1 MSVSDFLS
9 TLNSFR
15 AILKQDKPDLY
26 FSNRI
31 AIENSH
37 IIKEVLP
44 PIQIEVKKMEQKP
57 IISPKQKQPP
67 VELKPLKVEKE
78 LTPPAGMHAQ
88 FRKLFPNL
96 FLHKDPLDDRKA
108 KQIKNGWKI
117 KSRLIDVPI
126 FATKE
131 LTPYLPLLN
140 NIAKA
145 IDASFVPSRV
155 IQIEAI
161 ESKDVW
167 DTLLDPNYI
176 KLILCPDVILWSSK
190 ALLNHYKQ
198 QPLKS
203 IQKLGQIDLIVLPDL
218 SLYIKDPLLKQ
229 ALWNMLCHYFG

>member
-9 TLNSFR
+9 TLTSFR
-15 AILKQDKPDLY
+15 AILKQEKPDLY

-31 AIENSH
+31 AIENPP

-44 PIQIEVKKMEQKP
+44 PIKIEVKKMEQQKP
-57 IISPKQKQPP
+57 IIAAKPKP

-78 LTPPAGMHAQ
+78 IAPPAGMHAE

-96 FLHKDPLDDRKA
+96 FLHKDVLDDRKA

-131 LTPYLPLLN
+131 LAPYLPLLN

-145 IDASFVPSRV
+145 IDASFAPSRV

-203 IQKLGQIDLIVLPDL
+203 IQKLGEIDLIVLPDL
-218 SLYIKDPLLKQ
+218 SLYMKDPLLKQ